1 MQKLVLISRR
11 FVSTDRISCE
21 LSLSIVEHLKEMFGG
36 PRAGLAVLTVKV
48 GLKVDHFP

>member
-21 LSLSIVEHLKEMFGG
+21 LSIVEHLKEMFGG